1 MKKLLIIFLLSTVI
15 CYNNSKEDII
25 DIIKCI
31 LKSDFIQTAFEKIKE
46 AFKSKNI
53 SEIIN
58 TGIYI
63 FNEFKKEIF
72 KCSTNGLRK
81 LSNRVRAI
89 EDVTLEYPRAVY
101 VVYTQLG
108 EDAFKWFDQ
117 GGMKYL
123 KDQCHLRAGQT
134 AWFCQYLAAPD

>member
-31 LKSDFIQTAFEKIKE
+31 LKSDFIKTAFEKIKE

-58 TGIYI
+58 AGIYI

-72 KCSTNGLRK
+72 KCSKSGLRK

-89 EDVTLEYPRAVY
+89 EDVKLEYPKAVY
-101 VVYTQLG
+101 VVYTFLG
-108 EDAFKWFDQ
+108 EDAFDWFDQ
-117 GGMKYL
+117 GGMQYL
-123 KDQCHLRAGQT
+123 KDKCHQKAGRI